1 MRNLGVIGILASLC
15 GAFILAMPLGIGWA
29 QEEGVTDTTVKIGSI
44 NDTTG
49 GLAAYGNTRVEA
61 HKALINHINDQGGI
75 NGRKVIY
82 INESDN
88 YEPTK
93 TVLAFK
99 KLMEVDKIFC
109 MASVLG
115 VTNTMAIAPEVQSR
129 KVPYLMIGGN
139 SSKLFF
145 PPQRYIFGIWPTY
158 EHFQQIILDFIADEL
173 KMPNAKIAHI
183 HQETESGRD
192 SVRGMDA
199 YLPKYPG
206 MKLVARESFKYGTLD
221 YSATVFK
228 AKEAKPDVVVMSTIL
243 TQSAA
248 ITKEMEKIGW
258 KPIVVMDAANPDPKL
273 PALGGT
279 SVEGAYIQANFPMMD
294 HDVPGVLLMKE
305 VIKKYFPDSKINP
318 SPYGLSGFIEMQL
331 ALEGVKRAGRNLTRE
346 GLIEAMHNAFK
357 GVDIGSVPPV
367 TYGPDKHWGSNQSY
381 FLQVKGG
388 KLLKVTGWRAPKYP
402 MEK

>member
-1 MRNLGVIGILASLC
+1 MERRATMRRLISRTVLASLC
-15 GAFILAMPLGIGWA
+15 GVFILVMPLGVGWG

-75 NGRKVIY
+75 NGRKLIY

-99 KLMEVDKIFC
+99 KLMEVDKVFC

-129 KVPYLMIGGN
+129 KIPYLMIGGN

-183 HQETESGRD
+183 HQDTESGRD
-192 SVRGMDA
+192 SVRG
-199 YLPKYPG
+199 YGTLILPKYPG
-206 MKLVARESFKYGTLD
+206 MKLVAREAFKYGTL
-221 YSATVFK
+221 
-228 AKEAKPDVVVMSTIL
+228 
-243 TQSAA
+243 
-248 ITKEMEKIGW
+248 
-258 KPIVVMDAANPDPKL
+258 
-273 PALGGT
+273 
-279 SVEGAYIQANFPMMD
+279 
-294 HDVPGVLLMKE
+294 
-305 VIKKYFPDSKINP
+305 
-318 SPYGLSGFIEMQL
+318 GL
-331 ALEGVKRAGRNLTRE
+331 
-346 GLIEAMHNAFK
+346 
-357 GVDIGSVPPV
+357 
-367 TYGPDKHWGSNQSY
+367 
-381 FLQVKGG
+381 
-388 KLLKVTGWRAPKYP
+388 
-402 MEK
+402 